1 LVALD
6 ALGHTIIFKLT
17 MVHLDYAGMYYN
29 YTTYGSR
36 GLDLLPHKDFW
47 VDLPTMMSDLFSHI
61 ASNVRGGSS
70 SGTSRRSGYTSL
82 G

>member
-1 LVALD
+1 MRYD
-6 ALGHTIIFKLT
+6 HHLG
-17 MVHLDYAGMYYN
+17 AYYN

-47 VDLPTMMSDLFSHI
+47 VDLPGLAQDLFSHL
-61 ASNVRGGSS
+61 ASNIRGGNS